1 MEIGAV
7 IFMIVALIC
16 YAIIANSQ
24 GDGEIKGAASN
35 IDNLLDDAQLAGASL
50 WTITIFRKSGYL
62 HDVRE
67 FRGDAN
73 EAITKALA
81 SCRRSG
87 IYNIIITKNEPAI
100 LEFYS
105 ANQEGRGKAIGGFR
119 LTPADLVRDDNI
131 EVFESSENAD
141 KLEEL
146 EAQIQDTKRTIAK
159 MLFNSVLPSLSDI
172 EKKVLSTLSEDQIIT
187 AMSTQLNDHAEING
201 QQMKFNIPINYKDEA
216 GNHYSNIAL
225 TIKNDD
231 APLKISDGNNRL
243 TDLVHNSVPANQT
256 EQPSSSSDPFGF
268 PERDAWE
275 GSGYEIG
282 GHHFRCDVKLGFRY
296 TDSNGAITNRQIHTK
311 AFVQWN
317 DDDHLVL
324 GFCNYRKANR
334 SFVTSRM
341 EGVVDLET
349 GECIDDI
356 DHYLTETYAASDYKK
371 VDEFINRHMSVVDCL
386 LYLAKLDGN
395 ITPTQRSLVI
405 GYIKEKCGVAMVTD
419 LVAKKLIKDFADDL
433 TPQKFRKLISQMRK
447 EQPEN
452 IATLLQLGRD
462 VVDLRRGGTAGGQ
475 AALASILNEKK

>member
-24 GDGEIKGAASN
+24 GDGKIKGAPSN
-35 IDNLLDDAQLAGASL
+35 IDNLLNEAQLAGASL

-73 EAITKALA
+73 SAITKALT
-81 SCRRSG
+81 SCRKSG

-105 ANQEGRGKAIGGFR
+105 NNQDGRGKAIGGFR
-119 LTPADLVRDDNI
+119 ISTEQDVEVPNFSEKTQTAANDLDLLYD
-131 EVFESSENAD
+131 EVQRNLAKLLLDSIKPNMNEKQAEILGSLPED
-141 KLEEL
+141 KLIEFMVSQMEGVERL
-146 EAQIQDTKRTIAK
+146 SGEPYKFVIPLNYTCKDGIRYDDVPLTI
-159 MLFNSVLPSLSDI
+159 SVGDNAPFD
-172 EKKVLSTLSEDQIIT
+172 
-187 AMSTQLNDHAEING
+187 
-201 QQMKFNIPINYKDEA
+201 
-216 GNHYSNIAL
+216 AL
-225 TIKNDD
+225 TNFV
-231 APLKISDGNNRL
+231 S
-243 TDLVHNSVPANQT
+243 TNQT
-256 EQPSSSSDPFGF
+256 EQPSSSIDSFGF

-275 GSGYEIG
+275 GSGYELG
-282 GHHFRCDVKLGFRY
+282 GHQFRCDVKLGFRY

-371 VDEFINRHMSVVDCL
+371 VDEFINCHMSVVDCL
-386 LYLAKLDGN
+386 LYLAKLDGS
-395 ITPTQRSLVI
+395 ITPSQRSLVV
-405 GYIKEKCGVAMVTD
+405 GYIKEMCGVAMVTD

-462 VVDLRRGGTAGGQ
+462 VVDLRRGSTAGGQ

>member
-1 MEIGAV
+1 MDIVAV
-7 IFMIVALIC
+7 ISIIVALIC
-16 YAIIANSQ
+16 YAIIVNSQ

-35 IDNLLDDAQLAGASL
+35 IDNLLNDAQLAGASL

-67 FRGDAN
+67 FRGDGNA
-73 EAITKALA
+73 AIAKALT
-81 SCRRSG
+81 SCRKSG

-105 ANQEGRGKAIGGFR
+105 TNQDGRGKAIGGFR
-119 LTPADLVRDDNI
+119 ISTEQGI
-131 EVFESSENAD
+131 EVPNLSEATQTAANDLDVLREEIQRTLA
-141 KLEEL
+141 KLLLDSIKPNMSEKQAE
-146 EAQIQDTKRTIAK
+146 
-159 MLFNSVLPSLSDI
+159 VLGSLPEDEILKYMVSQMEGVERLSDEPYKFVI
-172 EKKVLSTLSEDQIIT
+172 P
-187 AMSTQLNDHAEING
+187 LN
-201 QQMKFNIPINYKDEA
+201 YTCKD
-216 GNHYSNIAL
+216 GVRYDDVPLTIYVGDSVPTDAL
-225 TIKNDD
+225 T
-231 APLKISDGNNRL
+231 
-243 TDLVHNSVPANQT
+243 NSVPTNQT
-256 EQPSSSSDPFGF
+256 EQPSSSIDSFGF

-275 GSGYEIG
+275 GSGSELG
-282 GHHFRCDVKLGFRY
+282 GHQFRCDVKLGFRY

-311 AFVQWN
+311 AFVQWD

-395 ITPTQRSLVI
+395 ITPTQRSLVV
-405 GYIKEKCGVAMVTD
+405 GYIKEMCGVAMVTD

-433 TPQKFRKLISQMRK
+433 TPQKFRKMISQMRK

-462 VVDLRRGGTAGGQ
+462 VVDLRRGSTAGGQ

>member
-24 GDGEIKGAASN
+24 GDGEIKGAPSN
-35 IDNLLDDAQLAGASL
+35 IDNLLNEAQLAGASL

-67 FRGDAN
+67 FRGDGNA
-73 EAITKALA
+73 AIAKALT
-81 SCRRSG
+81 SCRKSG

-105 ANQEGRGKAIGGFR
+105 TNQDGRGKAIGGFR
-119 LTPADLVRDDNI
+119 ISTEQGI
-131 EVFESSENAD
+131 EVPNLSEATQTAANDLDVLRDEVQRNLAKLLLDSIKPNMNEKQAEILGSLPED
-141 KLEEL
+141 KLIEVMVSQMEGVERL
-146 EAQIQDTKRTIAK
+146 SGQPYKFVIPLNYTCKDGIRYDDVPLTI
-159 MLFNSVLPSLSDI
+159 SVGDNAPSD
-172 EKKVLSTLSEDQIIT
+172 
-187 AMSTQLNDHAEING
+187 
-201 QQMKFNIPINYKDEA
+201 
-216 GNHYSNIAL
+216 AL
-225 TIKNDD
+225 TNF
-231 APLKISDGNNRL
+231 
-243 TDLVHNSVPANQT
+243 VPTNQT
-256 EQPSSSSDPFGF
+256 EQPSSSIDSFGF

-275 GSGYEIG
+275 GSGYELG
-282 GHHFRCDVKLGFRY
+282 GHQFRCDVKLGFRY

-371 VDEFINRHMSVVDCL
+371 VDEFINCHMSVVDCL

-395 ITPTQRSLVI
+395 ITPSQRSLVV
-405 GYIKEKCGVAMVTD
+405 GYIQEMCGVAMVTD

-447 EQPEN
+447 EQPQN

-462 VVDLRRGGTAGGQ
+462 VVDLRRGSTAGGQ

>member
-24 GDGEIKGAASN
+24 GDAEIKGAASN
-35 IDNLLDDAQLAGASL
+35 IDNLLNDAQLAGASL

-73 EAITKALA
+73 AAIAKALT
-81 SCRRSG
+81 SCRKSG
-87 IYNIIITKNEPAI
+87 IYNVIITKNEPAL

-105 ANQEGRGKAIGGFR
+105 TNQDGRGKAIGGFR
-119 LTPADLVRDDNI
+119 ISTEQDVEVPNLSETTQTAANDLDFLYDEVQRNLAKLLLDSIKPNMNEKQAEILGSLPENKLI
-131 EVFESSENAD
+131 EVMVSQMEGVERLSGEPYKFVIPLNYTCKDGIRYDDVPLTISVGDNA
-141 KLEEL
+141 
-146 EAQIQDTKRTIAK
+146 
-159 MLFNSVLPSLSDI
+159 PSD
-172 EKKVLSTLSEDQIIT
+172 
-187 AMSTQLNDHAEING
+187 
-201 QQMKFNIPINYKDEA
+201 
-216 GNHYSNIAL
+216 AL
-225 TIKNDD
+225 TNS
-231 APLKISDGNNRL
+231 AP
-243 TDLVHNSVPANQT
+243 TNQT
-256 EQPSSSSDPFGF
+256 EKPTSSSDSFGF
-268 PERDAWE
+268 PDQDAWE
-275 GSGYEIG
+275 GSVYNLG
-282 GHHFRCDVKLGFRY
+282 GNPFRCDVKLGFSY
-296 TDSNGAITNRQIHTK
+296 TDSNGAITNRQIRTK
-311 AFVQWN
+311 AFVSWLDN
-317 DDDHLVL
+317 DHLVL

-356 DHYLTETYAASDYKK
+356 DHYLTEAYAASDYKK
-371 VDEFINRHMSVVDCL
+371 VDDFINSHMSVVDCL

-395 ITPTQRSLVI
+395 ITPTQKSLVV
-405 GYIKEKCGVAMVTD
+405 GYIIEMCGVAMVTD
-419 LVAKKLIKDFADDL
+419 LVAKKLIKDFAEDL

-452 IATLLQLGRD
+452 INTLLQLGRD
-462 VVDLRRGGTAGGQ
+462 VVDLRRGSTAGGQ

>member
-24 GDGEIKGAASN
+24 GDAEIKGAASN
-35 IDNLLDDAQLAGASL
+35 IDNLLNDAQLAGASL

-73 EAITKALA
+73 AAIAKALT
-81 SCRRSG
+81 SCRKSG
-87 IYNIIITKNEPAI
+87 IYNVIITKNEPAI

-105 ANQEGRGKAIGGFR
+105 TNQDGRGKAIGGFR
-119 LTPADLVRDDNI
+119 ISTEQDVEVPNFSEKTQTAANDIDVLYDEVQRNLAKLLLDSIKPNMNEKQAEILGSLPEDKLI
-131 EVFESSENAD
+131 EVMVSQMEGVERLSGEPYKFVIPLNYTCKDGIRYDDVPLTISVGDNA
-141 KLEEL
+141 
-146 EAQIQDTKRTIAK
+146 
-159 MLFNSVLPSLSDI
+159 PSD
-172 EKKVLSTLSEDQIIT
+172 
-187 AMSTQLNDHAEING
+187 
-201 QQMKFNIPINYKDEA
+201 
-216 GNHYSNIAL
+216 AL
-225 TIKNDD
+225 TKC
-231 APLKISDGNNRL
+231 AP
-243 TDLVHNSVPANQT
+243 TNQT
-256 EQPSSSSDPFGF
+256 EKPSSSSDSFGF
-268 PERDAWE
+268 PDQDAWE
-275 GSGYEIG
+275 GSVYNLG
-282 GHHFRCDVKLGFRY
+282 GNPFRCDVKLGFSY
-296 TDSNGAITNRQIHTK
+296 TDSNGAITNRQIRTK
-311 AFVQWN
+311 AFVSWLDN
-317 DDDHLVL
+317 DHLVL

-356 DHYLTETYAASDYKK
+356 DHYLTEAYAASDYKK

-395 ITPTQRSLVI
+395 ITPTQKSLVV
-405 GYIKEKCGVAMVTD
+405 GYIQEMCGVAMVTD
-419 LVAKKLIKDFADDL
+419 LVAKKLIKDFAEDL

-447 EQPEN
+447 EQAEN

-462 VVDLRRGGTAGGQ
+462 VVDLRRGSTAGGQ
-475 AALASILNEKK
+475 AALAAILNEKK